1 MPDRNPHQRDDDVP
15 IDFTAAAS
23 SSTRPAPPSDTL
35 AEAIAAV
42 RARHPQPATP
52 PAVHGRRA
60 AGFVQLNLT
69 VRPDVKRRLK
79 ALADREGVAMA
90 ELLDELLDRHL
101 PPA

>member
-1 MPDRNPHQRDDDVP
+1 MASRNPHQRDDDVP

-23 SSTRPAPPSDTL
+23 SAATPAATPSGI
-35 AEAIAAV
+35 AEVVEAV
-42 RARHPQPATP
+42 RARHPQRPP

-60 AGFVQLNLT
+60 QGYQQLNLT
-69 VRPDVKRRLK
+69 VRPEVKRRLK
-79 ALADREGVAMA
+79 LLADREGVTMA